1 MDEVLEI
8 EHAGWRALCDGS
20 GGEFYGSLM
29 TDEAKMILANGSV
42 MDRGQVVDAL
52 SQAPPW
58 DSYAIDAPSTIRLG
72 DDAVALTYTG
82 TGVRGEQRFVG
93 VMTSVYVRSG
103 RDWKLAVYQQT
114 PQA

>member
-1 MDEVLEI
+1 MEEVLEI
-8 EHAGWRALCDGS
+8 EHAGWKALCDGS

-52 SQAPPW
+52 SGAAPW
-58 DSYAIDAPSTIRLG
+58 DSYSIDDPSTSRLG
-72 DDAVALTYTG
+72 DDAVAVAYTG

-93 VMTSVYVRSG
+93 MMTSVYVRSG
-103 RDWKLAVYQQT
+103 QDWKLAVYQQT
-114 PQA
+114 PKA